1 MTTDQIKEEVQLSLT
16 VAKGS
21 FYKKPE
27 FGHRFKELARDEEFM
42 VSDEDQGFRI
52 VKTAMAATSDK
63 KEEK

>member
-27 FGHRFKELARDEEFM
+27 R
-42 VSDEDQGFRI
+42 
-52 VKTAMAATSDK
+52 TCP
-63 KEEK
+63 

>member
-27 FGHRFKELARDEEFM
+27 FGHRF
-42 VSDEDQGFRI
+42 
-52 VKTAMAATSDK
+52 
-63 KEEK
+63 